1 MYGLCVSCLPSSVGL
16 CRLCLLVSYVC
27 LLARVDKSHACVCC
41 EVDVRRMC
49 LHGAYTLLEPLV
61 ITCVYALIAW
71 AAIDC
76 QCTIVEPLCQAG
88 QHRTLPRRS
97 ARYLHSLSI

>member
-1 MYGLCVSCLPSSVGL
+1 MYGMCVSCLPSSVGL
-16 CRLCLLVSYVC
+16 CRLCL
-27 LLARVDKSHACVCC
+27 
-41 EVDVRRMC
+41 RRMC
-49 LHGAYTLLEPLV
+49 LHGAYTLIEPLV

-97 ARYLHSLSI
+97 ARLSALVEYLKSLVAGGICYRLSLVDLSIC